1 MPVTL
6 AQVSKELIEMWAE
19 VAQNV
24 LHHCQRTGVYRLKGE
39 TMATTKTR
47 SKKIIED
54 AMSEVHTNVPS
65 TVKATGKTGA
75 EKEKMLAA
83 VAFSKAKDKGAK
95 VPRKGSKA
103 SY

>member
-1 MPVTL
+1 MP
-6 AQVSKELIEMWAE
+6 AKKSKTEKLVE
-19 VAQNV
+19 
-24 LHHCQRTGVYRLKGE
+24 
-39 TMATTKTR
+39 
-47 SKKIIED
+47 S

-83 VAFSKAKDKGAK
+83 VAYSKARDKGAK
-95 VPRKGSKA
+95 VPKKGSRS